1 MKRKEITMNELV
13 KIENNE
19 IVVNESAVEQIIKF
33 EKLKEEMDLKEKE
46 FKQALKDK
54 MEELGIEKFCIN
66 GLSAVVRKATTRTS
80 IDTKKLKEELPDI
93 YEEYSK
99 TTDVNSSIVLTIAD

>member
-1 MKRKEITMNELV
+1 MNELV

-19 IVVNESAVEQIIKF
+19 IVVNQDLVEQIVKF
-33 EKLKEEMDLKEKE
+33 EKFKEEMDLKEKE

-80 IDTKKLKEELPDI
+80 IDSKKLKEELPDI

-99 TTDVNSSIVLTIAD
+99 TTDVSSSIVLTIAD

>member
-1 MKRKEITMNELV
+1 MNELV

-19 IVVNESAVEQIIKF
+19 ILVNENAVDQIIKF

-66 GLSAVVRKATTRTS
+66 GLSAVIRKGTTRTS
-80 IDTKKLKEELPDI
+80 IDTKRLKEELPDV
-93 YEEYSK
+93 YEDYSK
-99 TTDVNSSIVLTIAD
+99 TTNVSSSIILTISD

>member
-1 MKRKEITMNELV
+1 MNELV

-19 IVVNESAVEQIIKF
+19 IVVNESTVEQIIK
-33 EKLKEEMDLKEKE
+33 KKKMKEEMDLKEKE

-66 GLSAVVRKATTRTS
+66 GLSAIVRKATTRTS
-80 IDTKKLKEELPDI
+80 VDTKRLKEELPDI

-99 TTDVNSSIVLTIAD
+99 ATNISSSIVLTIAD

>member
-1 MKRKEITMNELV
+1 MNELV

-19 IVVNESAVEQIIKF
+19 IVVNESTVEQIIKF
-33 EKLKEEMDLKEKE
+33 EKMKEEMDLKEKE

-54 MEELGIEKFCIN
+54 MEELGIKKFCVN
-66 GLSAVVRKATTRTS
+66 GLSAIIRDSSTRTS
-80 IDTKKLKEELPDI
+80 LDSKRLKEELPDI

>member
-1 MKRKEITMNELV
+1 MNEVV
-13 KIENNE
+13 KIENDK
-19 IVVNESAVEQIIKF
+19 IVVNQDLVEQIVKF
-33 EKLKEEMDLKEKE
+33 EKFKEEMDLKEKE

-80 IDTKKLKEELPDI
+80 IDSKKLKEELPDI

-99 TTDVNSSIVLTIAD
+99 TTDVSSSIVLTIAD